1 MIRRKSEQLRETLRL
16 FWRDNPEL
24 YHKML
29 EARVQR
35 LWGEL
40 FGLTV
45 AEVTSNVYV
54 KNRVLYVFM
63 TSSVVRS
70 ELLSMRKRL
79 VATLNKHAGSDVID
93 DIVIR

>member
-1 MIRRKSEQLRETLRL
+1 MIRRKSEQLKETLRL

-35 LWGEL
+35 LWGDL

-45 AEVTSNVYV
+45 AEATSNIYV
-54 KNRVLYVFM
+54 KNKVLYVFM
-63 TSSVVRS
+63 TSSVIRS
-70 ELLSMRKRL
+70 ELLSIRKQM
-79 VATLNKHAGSDVID
+79 VTTLNEHAGADVID

>member
-1 MIRRKSEQLRETLRL
+1 MIRRKSMRLGETLRL
-16 FWRDNPEL
+16 FWADNPEL

-29 EARVQR
+29 EARIQR

-40 FGLTV
+40 FGVTV
-45 AEVTSNVYV
+45 AQSTSNVYV

-70 ELLSMRKRL
+70 EMLSMRKRL
-79 VATLNKHAGSDVID
+79 VKALNEHAGSDVID
-93 DIVIR
+93 DVMIR